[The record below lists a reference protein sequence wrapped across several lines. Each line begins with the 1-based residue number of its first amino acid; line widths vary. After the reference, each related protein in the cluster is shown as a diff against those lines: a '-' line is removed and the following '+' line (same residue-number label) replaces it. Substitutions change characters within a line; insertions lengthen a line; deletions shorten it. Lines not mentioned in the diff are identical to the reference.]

1 MILSLYLM
9 RAYVMRFAGILIGL
23 VFFLQALD
31 LLSQANEVL
40 KGGGATFPSLFR
52 YMLLRLPAIIETVA
66 PLAGLLGALT
76 ALVTMARNSEILAMR
91 AAGRSVFSLI
101 GGLVL
106 VGAVLAVILFFF
118 SNYVSTRTNAT
129 LEMWKAAG
137 YRPDGQVRNE
147 EASWIM
153 DDTTMIEIGHVLRD
167 GTVLNDVRLFR
178 QAPEGGVVDIVDI
191 RLAVW
196 EDGHWSTFEVSR
208 IPNDTSITTPGATDE
223 EATTQ
228 QGAIQDTSN
237 VGNANAAD
245 ASATQYAPAPG
256 NLDQITPVW
265 HTELRPEHFLRYANH
280 PNALSI
286 NALAEYIGPDAVGS
300 RPGYFYDTWLHQKI
314 AGPII
319 LAIMPLLGAIA
330 AFSHHRQGTA
340 VLTLI
345 WGVTLGF
352 LFVVIDN
359 VLLAMG
365 QFGSLP
371 PVLAAW
377 MPLIFFTTVGI
388 WIVFRFEHTSAH
400 T

>member
-1 MILSLYLM
+1 MILSRYLM
-9 RAYVMRFAGILIGL
+9 RAYVVRFAALLLGL
-23 VFFLQALD
+23 VFFLQTLD
-31 LLSQANEVL
+31 LLSQATEVL
-40 KGGGATFPSLFR
+40 KGGGPPVASLMR
-52 YMLLRLPAIIETVA
+52 YVMLRLPVLIETVA

-91 AAGRSVFSLI
+91 AAGRSVMSLV
-101 GGLVL
+101 GGLVA
-106 VGAVLAVILFFF
+106 VGAVLAVALFLF
-118 SNYVSTRTNAT
+118 SNFVVTRCNAT
-129 LEMWKAAG
+129 LAEWKAAD

-153 DDTTMIEIGHVLRD
+153 DGNTVIRVGHVLRD
-167 GTVLNDVRLFR
+167 GQVLNDLRLFR
-178 QAPEGGVVDIVDI
+178 QRPDGGIQDIISI

-196 EDGHWSTFEVSR
+196 EDGEWSTFEVARVS
-208 IPNDTSITTPGATDE
+208 A
-223 EATTQ
+223 
-228 QGAIQDTSN
+228 
-237 VGNANAAD
+237 ANAAHMPNEEHGA
-245 ASATQYAPAPG
+245 ASPQEADTGGTAAEPPETTASSNELRG
-256 NLDQITPVW
+256 ITPIW
-265 HTELRPEHFLRYANH
+265 RTDLKPEHFLKYANH

-286 NALAEYIGPDAVGS
+286 NALKEYIGPDAVGS
-300 RPGYFYDTWLHQKI
+300 RPVYFYDTWLHQKI

-345 WGVTLGF
+345 WGVALGF

-371 PVLAAW
+371 PILAAW